1 MLIKTKKIEDLT
13 KKPEPMHGQ
22 SGFKNTVP
30 VRCTQDGELLVYQT
44 NNPLN
49 KVGHGL
55 NRKNKDGVLVLGDD
69 GRYLRNLRVDP
80 DGTLVTRI
88 EKPEMPPVLS
98 VQGTVRIENEKLDIN
113 PVTVTN
119 IPTEM
124 RIAQEFLQV
133 KQVQHQ
139 VEVIPVSHCGHESV
153 IVEGPCLVRSI
164 FLVAPH
170 PVDMK
175 IQGITGNMHLKEFKM
190 EFPFPLTFEA
200 EELRLITKEWV
211 SVGGYVICER
221 SGSDGDD
228 DR

>member
-153 IVEGPCLVRSI
+153 IVEGPCLVRST

-170 PVDMK
+170 PVDMQ
-175 IQGITGNMHLKEFKM
+175 IQGITGVMHLKEFRM
-190 EFPFPLTFEA
+190 EAPFPLTFKA

-221 SGSDGDD
+221 GDSGENG
-228 DR
+228 